1 MEKDQIPADFRNAV
15 ITPILDELSKA
26 LDKAGIY
33 YRVFSRSKSPE
44 SIKRKLKQKGDKYRE
59 EGKKLQDIIGNRFVF
74 YFLDDIEI
82 FASYLRKR
90 NNFLEE
96 SNSTKEL
103 EEAKEESIGSL
114 SDKIFMPSRLNLI
127 FRMEADIATELGYIL
142 QNIDG
147 IDTNLIDTTYEVQL
161 RTVLSEGWHE
171 VEHDLRYKCRDEVWW
186 DYCQIESRMLN
197 GIYASLETSER
208 ALSHLFFEISYK
220 NYKKKDWEAMLRN
233 HLRIKLSD
241 NLSTKIKKILDSSN
255 DVAKLILKQE
265 KEKVISLLF
274 YAPSSF
280 PLNIN
285 NIVYL
290 INEMQ
295 EREKSEELSKLAG
308 ENPILSKTI
317 KGIINTKA
325 TS

>member
-1 MEKDQIPADFRNAV
+1 MEKDQIPSDFKNAV

-33 YRVFSRSKSPE
+33 YRVFTRSKSPE

-59 EGKKLQDIIGNRFVF
+59 ERKKLQDIIGIRFVF

-82 FASYLRKR
+82 FASYLRKKS
-90 NNFLEE
+90 NFLEE

-103 EEAKEESIGSL
+103 EEAKEGSIGSL

-127 FRMEADIATELGYIL
+127 FRMEEDIATELGYIL

-171 VEHDLRYKCRDEVWW
+171 IEHDLRYKCKNEAWW
-186 DYCQIESRMLN
+186 NYCHIESRMLN
-197 GIYASLETSER
+197 GIYASLETNEM

-220 NYKKKDWEAMLRN
+220 NYKRKDWEAMVRN
-233 HLRIKLSD
+233 HLRIKLTAG
-241 NLSTKIKKILDSSN
+241 LSTEIKEILNDSS

-265 KEKVISLLF
+265 KGKLISLLF
-274 YAPSSF
+274 NAPLSF
-280 PLNIN
+280 PLKID

-295 EREKSEELSKLAG
+295 EEGKSEKLSQLVDK
-308 ENPILSKTI
+308 NPILSKAI
-317 KGIINTKA
+317 KNIINTQK
-325 TS
+325 TT